1 MLFKNFEAIKKAKEN
16 RNYMEEL
23 LISDDAKKFI
33 QYVIKSYT
41 KNPALFMQQ
50 NKIEWDDLYQACLI
64 GLYNGINKIDL
75 KRNPNEWVRYLYITI
90 QGEIKNFSRSNQS
103 NTLVINQKI
112 RLLYPQ
118 YLIFYKNFRDKYDKD
133 PSVKDTMLQ
142 FNISRDEAFDLIYGM
157 QHFISYYTESG
168 EINLNIVPRSNEN
181 PEKDVINRIL
191 IQQYMLLLNENERKV
206 LYFYFYQGLNKTE
219 IARKIGCANSMV
231 HKHFLNA
238 FEKIKQAI

>member
-1 MLFKNFEAIKKAKEN
+1 MLLKNFEAIKKAKEN
-16 RNYMEEL
+16 RNYLEEL
-23 LISDDAKKFI
+23 LESDDAKKFI

-64 GLYNGINKIDL
+64 GLYKGINNLDL
-75 KRNPNEWVRYLYITI
+75 NRDTNEWIRYLYVTI

-103 NTLVINQKI
+103 NTIAISQKI

-118 YLIFYKNFRDKYDKD
+118 YLVFYKKFRDKYDKD
-133 PSVKDTMLQ
+133 PSIKDTMIQ

-157 QHFISYYTESG
+157 QHIVSFYTESG
-168 EINLNIVPRSNEN
+168 EINLNILPRSNEN
-181 PEKDVINRIL
+181 PEKDVVNRLL

-206 LYFYFYQGLNKTE
+206 LYLYFYYGFNKTE

-231 HKHFLNA
+231 HKHFVNA
-238 FEKIKQAI
+238 FTKIKKAI